1 MNAITPGST
10 DTPMIRNYDDPDAM
24 RKATLRGSLEKY
36 RIGIPF
42 GRLAT
47 PEDRAAAVA
56 FLDSD
61 AARHMTEQNLV
72 IDGGQ
77 TLA

>member
-1 MNAITPGST
+1 
-10 DTPMIRNYDDPDAM
+10 MIRNYDDPDAM
-24 RKATLRGSLEKY
+24 REAMLRGSIEKY
-36 RIGIPF
+36 RIGIPL

-47 PEDRAAAVA
+47 PEDHAAAVA
-56 FLDSD
+56 FLVSPD
-61 AARHMTEQNLV
+61 ARHVTGQNLV